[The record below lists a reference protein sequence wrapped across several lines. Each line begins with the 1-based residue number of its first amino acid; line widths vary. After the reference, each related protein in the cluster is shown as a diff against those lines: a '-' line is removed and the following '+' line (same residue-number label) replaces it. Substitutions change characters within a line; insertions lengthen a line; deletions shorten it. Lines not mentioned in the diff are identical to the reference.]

1 MSQHPSLKTS
11 KAGKKHRT
19 VLKRFEKFFA
29 LKEKGIIKDGNSV
42 FGMPKLKIV
51 RAKIKKEKAEEKPEE
66 GAVAAEGAAP
76 AAGGAT
82 PEKKGTP
89 AKPAAKQDKK
99 EKK

>member
-11 KAGKKHRT
+11 KAGKRHRT

-29 LKEKGIIKDGNSV
+29 LKEKGIIKDRDSV
-42 FGMPKLKIV
+42 FGMPKLKII

-66 GAVAAEGAAP
+66 TALGTEGAVPATEQKQQAP
-76 AAGGAT
+76 KAAG
-82 PEKKGTP
+82 
-89 AKPAAKQDKK
+89 KQDKK